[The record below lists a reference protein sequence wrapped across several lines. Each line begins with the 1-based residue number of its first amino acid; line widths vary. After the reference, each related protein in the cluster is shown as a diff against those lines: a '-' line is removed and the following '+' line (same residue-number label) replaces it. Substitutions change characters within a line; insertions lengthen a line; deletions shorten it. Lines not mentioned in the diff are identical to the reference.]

1 MKKIGLIGG
10 LSAEST
16 IEYYKIIVRTYNKL
30 MDGISFPELVIDS
43 LDLGKI
49 GNYMSNNEWDKVLD
63 ELEKSAIRLVKADAE
78 VIIIAT
84 NTPHKVYDKLV
95 ERIDVPILSIMEATA
110 KAIVKMKLRKVGL
123 LGTRFTMQSDFYPK
137 VLKKFGI
144 DVISPEP
151 ADQQV
156 IDDVIWKELTYHVL
170 KEESKQKYLAVIE
183 NLKNAGV
190 EGVILGCTEIPL
202 LISQENCDIPV
213 FDTTYI
219 HSIFVLEYAMKE
231 DS

>member
-1 MKKIGLIGG
+1 M
-10 LSAEST
+10 
-16 IEYYKIIVRTYNKL
+16 
-30 MDGISFPELVIDS
+30 
-43 LDLGKI
+43 
-49 GNYMSNNEWDKVLD
+49 
-63 ELEKSAIRLVKADAE
+63 E
-78 VIIIAT
+78 V
-84 NTPHKVYDKLV
+84 
-95 ERIDVPILSIMEATA
+95 TA

-137 VLKKFGI
+137 ALKKLGI

-156 IDDVIWKELTYHVL
+156 IDDIVWKELTYYVL

-183 NLKNAGV
+183 NLKNAGA

-202 LISQENCDIPV
+202 LISQEDCDIPV
-213 FDTTYI
+213 FDTSYI